1 MLLGSDGAI
10 FEDYFCSTPEAADIV
25 RRPEVIHLV
34 HILSVDPLFRET
46 DSETLQADKPR
57 DFTKCD
63 AYWLFFSVVANYY
76 EALTSADDE
85 AKIIVKR

>member
-34 HILSVDPLFRET
+34 HILSVDPQT
-46 DSETLQADKPR
+46 DSETLQAYKPR

-63 AYWLFFSVVANYY
+63 AYWLFFSVVAKYY
-76 EALTSADDE
+76 EALTSVDDE